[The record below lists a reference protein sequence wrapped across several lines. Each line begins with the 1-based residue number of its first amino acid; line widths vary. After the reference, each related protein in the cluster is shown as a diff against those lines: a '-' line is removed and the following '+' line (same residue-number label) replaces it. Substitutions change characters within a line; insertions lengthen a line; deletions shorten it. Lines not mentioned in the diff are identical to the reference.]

1 MTIRNLK
8 SLFQP
13 RSVALVGEID
23 EPLSAGALTAGNLI
37 GGGFGGD
44 IFFVNS
50 QGRAIEG
57 YPPFT
62 AVDALPAAPDLAVIS
77 SAPAAVSGVIADLG
91 RLGTRAAAVIST
103 GFVEYDRQSSRALQ
117 AEILT
122 AAGPH
127 LLRVIGP
134 NSTGVMAPRHG
145 LNAGFTHLQPLPGA
159 LAFVTQSNAVLA
171 SVLDWATHRRI
182 GFSHCVCL
190 GDMIDVDFGDMLD
203 YLAGDHHCRA
213 ILLYMEHITQARKF
227 MSAARAAARIKPV
240 IVVKAGRYS
249 GERIPD
255 PGAAAGVFDTDAVY
269 EAAFARAGVLRV
281 NDLQALFD
289 AVTTLGLLQPVHDNR
304 LAVLTNGR
312 GLGLLAADALIDKHG
327 RLARLDAATIERLS
341 AVLPSTWSRMNPVD
355 IRPDAQAAR
364 YKAALEILSEN
375 TGVDAV
381 LVLNAPSAAASRRE
395 IAEAVIQTAA
405 AQAGRWNRCGI
416 LTCWLGDGATQ
427 ALRQLFIE
435 KGVPSYE
442 TPAEAVRGFMQMY
455 RYRHGQELLMET
467 PPSIPGDFRP
477 DTDEARKLIK
487 TARDQNQ
494 EWLTAAQTM
503 ALLKAYRIPV
513 AEAHFAADPE
523 AAARM
528 TTELGGPVIL
538 KLSVPRPPTASA
550 GESQALD
557 HDDPELVRET
567 AAAMLEQ
574 VRDETPDIHPDGFIL
589 QPLIDRTG
597 RYELCLGMLTDA
609 VFGPLLYF
617 GQGGK
622 AAQVIGDQALA
633 LPPLNMKLAHETI
646 TRTRI
651 FRLLAGISGI
661 PAVDNEAVAFTLV
674 KLAQLISDLSEIAA
688 IDINPLLAGPCGVI
702 VLDAVCRIR
711 KPQAAALRRL
721 AICAYPTEL
730 EETITLPDG
739 RNMLLR
745 PVRPEDEPA
754 YQDVFSSLSAEAI
767 RFRFLHSKK
776 ILPHIEAARLTQID
790 YDREMALVLAGRNP
804 SGKPELYGSVRVMAD
819 PDNEDAEFAI
829 LLRGDMIGMGL
840 GPMLMRRIIDY
851 ARRRGIR
858 RLHGDVLDDNRPM
871 LQVCKALGFKQ
882 KRDLDDPGVVRVGLE
897 LEVG

>member
-13 RSVALVGEID
+13 RSVALIGEIGD
-23 EPLSAGALTAGNLI
+23 PLSTGALTAGNLI

-50 QGRAIEG
+50 QSQSVEG
-57 YPPFT
+57 YPSFN

-77 SAPAAVSGVIADLG
+77 SAPAAVSGAIADLG

-103 GFVEYDRQSSRALQ
+103 GFAEYDRESSRALQ
-117 AEILT
+117 AEILA

-134 NSTGVMAPRHG
+134 NSTGVMAPRYNLH
-145 LNAGFTHLQPLPGA
+145 AGFTHLNPLPGA

-203 YLAGDHHCRA
+203 YLAGDYHCRA
-213 ILLYMEHITQARKF
+213 ILLCMEQITQARKF

-240 IVVKAGRYS
+240 IVVKSGRYS
-249 GERIPD
+249 GERLPD
-255 PGAAAGVFDTDAVY
+255 QGAASGVFGTDAVY

-289 AVTTLGLLQPVHDNR
+289 AVTTLGLLQPVNDNR

-312 GLGLLAADALIDKHG
+312 GLGLLAADALIDKRG
-327 RLARLDAATIERLS
+327 RLARLDAATIERLI
-341 AVLPSTWSRMNPVD
+341 AVLPPTWSRVNPID
-355 IRPDAQAAR
+355 IRPDAEAAR
-364 YKAALEILSEN
+364 YKVALEILIEDD
-375 TGVDAV
+375 GVDAV

-395 IAEAVIQTAA
+395 IAEAVIQTAS
-405 AQAGRWNRCGI
+405 AQASRWNRCGI

-427 ALRQLFIE
+427 VLRQLFIE

-455 RYRHGQELLMET
+455 RFRHGQGLLTET
-467 PPSIPGDFRP
+467 PPSIPSDFRP
-477 DTDEARKLIK
+477 DTDEARRLVK
-487 TARDQNQ
+487 TAQEQN
-494 EWLTAAQTM
+494 WDGLTTAQTM

-513 AEAHFAADPE
+513 AEAHFAADPD
-523 AAARM
+523 AAARAAADISGRV
-528 TTELGGPVIL
+528 TL
-538 KLSVPRPPTASA
+538 KLSVPLLSAASGVEPP
-550 GESQALD
+550 ALD
-557 HDDPELVRET
+557 LEDPETVRET

-574 VRDETPDIHPDGFIL
+574 VRDETPDLHPDGFIL
-589 QPLIDRTG
+589 RPMVDRTG
-597 RYELCLGMLTDA
+597 RHELCLGMLPDA
-609 VFGPLLYF
+609 VFGPILYF

-622 AAQVIGDQALA
+622 AAQIIADQALA

-651 FRLLAGISGI
+651 FRLLKGFNGS
-661 PAVDNEAVAFTLV
+661 PASDIEAVAFTLV
-674 KLAQLISDLSEIAA
+674 KLAQLISDLPEIAA
-688 IDINPLLAGPCGVI
+688 IDINPLLAGPSGVI
-702 VLDAVCRIR
+702 VLDAVCRLQNPR
-711 KPQAAALRRL
+711 AVALRRM

-730 EETITLPDG
+730 EEPITLPDG
-739 RNMLLR
+739 RTMLLR

-754 YQDVFSSLSAEAI
+754 FQDVFSSLSAEAI
-767 RFRFLHSKK
+767 RFRFLHAKK
-776 ILPHIEAARLTQID
+776 ILPHTEAARLTQID
-790 YDREMALVLAGRNP
+790 YDREMALVLSGKDA
-804 SGKPELYGSVRVMAD
+804 SGKPEIYGSVRVTAD

-829 LLRGDMIGMGL
+829 LLRGDMTGLGL
-840 GPMLMRRIIDY
+840 GPMMMRRIIEY